1 MPNIFNRTIRIMLYE
16 VDQKPDGSVVKR
28 EPEVRKDY
36 IVSPLTLA
44 SIDAIEQWARQ
55 QILDSTIAGLRS
67 TSSLSEDEF
76 LKLVAVEARRVSE
89 LGWASEE
96 LLSQLKTVNGT
107 AFIVWKA
114 LTGEQQTYEEL
125 RLKMLATVNQVEA
138 IKTVRRLDTLD
149 SCGVS
154 HPSQA
159 QSPGQTKT
167 ATESKTTLDSVL
179 KATLSTS

>member
-1 MPNIFNRTIRIMLYE
+1 MANIFNRTIRITLYE
-16 VDQKPDGSVVKR
+16 VEQKPDGSVVKR
-28 EPEVRKDY
+28 EPEAKKDF

-44 SIDAIEQWARQ
+44 SIDAIEQWSRQ
-55 QILDSTIAGLRS
+55 QILDTTIAALR
-67 TSSLSEDEF
+67 TNTALTEDEF
-76 LKLVAVEARRVSE
+76 LKLVAVEARRTSE
-89 LGWASEE
+89 LGWASDE

-125 RLKMLATVNQVEA
+125 CLKMLAKENQVEA
-138 IKTVRRLDTLD
+138 LKTVRRLDTLD
-149 SCGVS
+149 SWGVS

-167 ATESKTTLDSVL
+167 VTENKLTLESAL